1 MEAIAVAEGGWF
13 DDGEVAQDSIE
24 IAVAGDFED
33 AFLGAEGVFD
43 VGVFEAGAEPGGG
56 FEGAFEPGDAGFGGE
71 EIEDDVDGDGVLL
84 GVFADVELAV
94 TGGGTPVDTAGGVGG
109 EIGAEA
115 VELVARAGAAGL
127 DFAFDLGEKV
137 LRVGLGFEGGVDED
151 VGMEGDAGA
160 AFGEAEGEAGG
171 EFEGVIAET
180 AAAGETDARVFSDGF
195 AAGDHGEEDGLG
207 EAIGMDGLEAG
218 GEAGHPALFVSHD
231 ELCHRL
237 FAGEEVFGR
246 VEFNFETGEGEAVDE
261 AGDEEGGHEGGG
273 DEEDEIIGR

>member
-1 MEAIAVAEGGWF
+1 MERIAVAERGWF
-13 DDGEVAQDSIE
+13 DNGEVAEDRIE
-24 IAVAGDFED
+24 IAIAGNFED
-33 AFLGAEGVFD
+33 AFLGAERVFD
-43 VGVFEAGAEPGGG
+43 VGVFETGAEPGGG

-71 EIEDDVDGDGVLL
+71 EIEDDVDGDGVFL

-94 TGGGTPVDTAGGVGG
+94 AGGGTPVDAAGGVGG

-127 DFAFDLGEKV
+127 DFAFDLREEV
-137 LRVGLGFEGGVDED
+137 LRVGLGFEGGIDEN

-171 EFEGVIAET
+171 ELEGVVAEA
-180 AAAGETDARVFSDGF
+180 AAAGEADAGVFGDGF
-195 AAGDHGEEDGLG
+195 ATRDHGEEDGLG

-231 ELCHRL
+231 
-237 FAGEEVFGR
+237 
-246 VEFNFETGEGEAVDE
+246 
-261 AGDEEGGHEGGG
+261 
-273 DEEDEIIGR
+273 